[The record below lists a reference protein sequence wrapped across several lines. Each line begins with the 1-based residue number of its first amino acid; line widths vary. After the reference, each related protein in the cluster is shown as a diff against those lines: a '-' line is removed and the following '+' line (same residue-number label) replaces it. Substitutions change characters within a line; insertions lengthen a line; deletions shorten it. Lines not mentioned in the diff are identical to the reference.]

1 MTDLSLPHETG
12 SEKSGTLCPICG
24 ALTPS
29 VTSAY
34 GSISPG
40 ACPTCWPA
48 AAPSQL
54 AAQVAAASVPDPVPV
69 SVPAPPRGSVMP
81 ADLPDPPA
89 AF

>member
-1 MTDLSLPHETG
+1 MTDLSLPRETG
-12 SEKSGTLCPICG
+12 SEKSDLQCQICG
-24 ALTPS
+24 GLVPT

-34 GSISPG
+34 GSTSPG
-40 ACPTCWPA
+40 ACPVCWPA

-54 AAQVAAASVPDPVPV
+54 AAQVAAANEPEPVPG
-69 SVPAPPRGSVMP
+69 APEVPRGSVLP

>member
-1 MTDLSLPHETG
+1 MADLSLPRETG
-12 SEKSGTLCPICG
+12 SEKFGTLCPVCG

-54 AAQVAAASVPDPVPV
+54 AAQVATANEQAPPEQAPTTSSVP
-69 SVPAPPRGSVMP
+69 
-81 ADLPDPPA
+81 LPSTGVDE
-89 AF
+89 